1 MRIEAEKQEMG
12 DEAWL
17 RGSIRKVDNGVTILS
32 DEQGYQVTMTIK
44 MMMLMNGINRVFFLL
59 IRPKNEKCQITL

>member
-1 MRIEAEKQEMG
+1 MRIEAEKKEMG

-59 IRPKNEKCQITL
+59 IRPKNY